1 VPTKT
6 IKLSSEDIA
15 SVRRV
20 LSHLGDQDDSD
31 SQDPTGKDHLRAT
44 ARRILELRGCRTE
57 FLNRAMLGEPPYEI
71 LLRLYVSEASG
82 DPMTAAR
89 LADLAGS
96 PHSSAMRW
104 MDYLVSKDLVTRDR
118 HPNDRRAT
126 AISLTPKG
134 TEALEAYLE
143 IIHEAVIWRPVE
155 QERNPAP

>member
-89 LADLAGS
+89 LADLAGI

-104 MDYLVSKDLVTRDR
+104 MDYLVS
-118 HPNDRRAT
+118 
-126 AISLTPKG
+126 
-134 TEALEAYLE
+134 
-143 IIHEAVIWRPVE
+143 
-155 QERNPAP
+155 